1 MDLQLNGKR
10 ALVTG
15 STSGIGAAIA
25 KTLATEGAT
34 VIVQGRRE
42 SEAKRVADEILAAGR
57 QATIAIGD
65 LTTEAGAEAVV
76 TAAQNT
82 LGGIDILVNNAGIAP
97 MGDWFQTKADTWLE
111 IYNLNVAGMVRLIN
125 RFAPAM
131 KAQGWGRIVSI
142 ASGEAS
148 KPVVYQGA
156 YAASKAAVV
165 NLSVSLAN
173 ALANTGVTSNAI
185 SPGLIWTEM
194 VDKLADE
201 MGMPQEKTEREQK
214 LVAEWA
220 PNPTGRLGRL
230 KMLLLLLPLLPAPK
244 LTISMAQIFASMV
257 GLCQRLTSVL
267 PVAIAN
273 RFTDE
278 PKILMGQS
286 KNYYSSTAMTTLR
299 NDSTTPVT

>member
-10 ALVTG
+10 SLVTG
-15 STSGIGAAIA
+15 STSGIGEAIV
-25 KTLATEGAT
+25 KTLASEGAI

-42 SEAKRVADEILAAGR
+42 TEAKRVADEIMAAGGK
-57 QATIAIGD
+57 ATVAIGD
-65 LTTEAGAEAVV
+65 LATEAGAEAVV
-76 TAAQNT
+76 AAALDA

-97 MGDWFQTKADTWLE
+97 MGDWFQTHADTWME

-125 RFAPAM
+125 RFAPTM
-131 KAQGWGRIVSI
+131 KEQGWGRIISI

-173 ALANTGVTSNAI
+173 ALANTGVTSNVI

-201 MGMPQEKTEREQK
+201 MGMPQDKAEREQK

-220 PNPTGRLGRL
+220 PNPSGRLGR
-230 KMLLLLLPLLPAPK
+230 AED
-244 LTISMAQIFASMV
+244 IAN
-257 GLCQRLTSVL
+257 
-267 PVAIAN
+267 AIA
-273 RFTDE
+273 FVAS
-278 PKILMGQS
+278 PKADYINGA
-286 KNYYSSTAMTTLR
+286 NIRVDGGFVPTV
-299 NDSTTPVT
+299 N